1 MQITVAREWRHWWV
15 FLIRG
20 ILFIGVGVYMIAT
33 PAVGFAAMG
42 FTLGLIL
49 FVTGVAELLRVVR
62 EKSETNRGWHL
73 ILGIIDILLGLALM
87 GHIGVSATIIRIMV
101 GLWFLFRG
109 ISMAWFSS
117 FGQRSWVLTL
127 GGIVIILVGLFVLF
141 DAAFGAITVVLLTA
155 MAFIIMGIMNISLAM
170 RMKGRE

>member
-20 ILFIGVGVYMIAT
+20 ILFIGIGIYMIAL

-49 FVTGVAELLRVVR
+49 FITGVAELLRVVR
-62 EKSETNRGWHL
+62 EKTEANRSWHL

-87 GHIGVSATIIRIMV
+87 GHIAVSEVLMRVAV

-109 ISMAWFSS
+109 ISMVWFS
-117 FGQRSWVLTL
+117 GLGHRTWVLTL
-127 GGIVIILVGLFVLF
+127 GGAVIILVGLAILF
-141 DAAFGAITVVLLTA
+141 NAAFGSATIVLLTA
-155 MAFIIMGIMNISLAM
+155 VAFIIMGIMNISLAM
-170 RMKGRE
+170 RMKGN

>member
-20 ILFIGVGVYMIAT
+20 ILFIGVGIYMIAL

-49 FVTGVAELLRVVR
+49 FITGVAELLRVVR
-62 EKSETNRGWHL
+62 DKSEANRSWHL
-73 ILGIIDILLGLALM
+73 LLGIIDILLGLALM
-87 GHIGVSATIIRIMV
+87 GHIGVSEVIIRIVV

-109 ISMAWFSS
+109 ISLAWFSS
-117 FGQRSWVLTL
+117 LGQRLWVLTL
-127 GGIVIILVGLFVLF
+127 GGIVVILVGLAILF
-141 DAAFGAITVVLLTA
+141 NAVFGAATIVLLTA
-155 MAFIIMGIMNISLAM
+155 IAFIIMGVMNISLAM
-170 RMKGRE
+170 RMKER